1 MPDGREPSAAAALLH
16 TEAGTA
22 IQIHR
27 PVTWRGTP
35 PSADAELVALRV
47 VHDHVVV
54 GISRVVVPEALL
66 DARS

>member
-1 MPDGREPSAAAALLH
+1 MPDGHEPSAPAALLH

-35 PSADAELVALRV
+35 PSADAEPVALRV
-47 VHDHVVV
+47 AHDHVVV
-54 GISRVVVPEALL
+54 GISGVVVPKALE